1 MSWRSVPL
9 LLALLAVVPGGLPR
23 AGLEPVPAFQPA
35 VALPAP
41 PDAAPKPLLTFGGT
55 RFRHMGSI
63 TGLAFH
69 PDGRTIAVTDNA
81 ESAVRLWDVD
91 SGREVKRLF
100 GSLFDKFD
108 HPSLAPR
115 VVAYSAD
122 GKRLVVVGPNRTV
135 QILDPDAERRVAE
148 LSVGD
153 VSINTVAVSPDGT
166 RVATLGKEGGLT
178 VWDTG
183 TGNQLRT
190 FAAVKAMWNNQP
202 TGGNAQLLGVAFS
215 PDGERLAACYY
226 PEKGFHLGTVA
237 GADPLSFHATECRG
251 ANSVAWPTTDTILF
265 FHFDGYTPFDA
276 RTAAF
281 GAGVRRDSFD
291 YWITPQLTPE
301 GHLVGRADSP
311 PRFFAIDPK
320 TLKPVPGET
329 LPTPGWIAPRYL
341 AVSRTAMAV
350 SGGSGVF
357 LYDRKTGKPTTGT
370 EDRQPAD
377 AGGGLIFRPSAD
389 GNRLVT
395 SQRNSDDSSV
405 RVWDT
410 KTGRLIDHLTPDQ
423 GWYEG
428 WWSSG
433 ISTVSPTA
441 RWIASG
447 ESPAHELTVWD
458 VAAGKPALRVKH
470 PNPPDGSKR
479 GGSRGAFEPVG
490 FPSDSELWVLD
501 RPAGE
506 FRLLELPS
514 GKVRRTVAGFKDV
527 SFVCLSPDGKRL
539 AASGWEG
546 VAVRSLD
553 PDAKWEVLVR
563 FSEEERRRGKTPG
576 CGLDFKTY
584 PPRIGFSPT
593 GEIVT
598 DRFGVV
604 QLPKHTGIPPRAL
617 PAWVDARGPHE
628 IGFGAKYHSPDG
640 RRRYT
645 LPDRVQGVDVT
656 EVATDR
662 VLGRLP
668 VFTTGGLAVS
678 PDGTRLFTSNA
689 DSTISVWDLP
699 VLEAKYLSVG
709 PVDHYWAA
717 LASADPKVGYSAVRR
732 LAADPKA
739 VEWLRECYA
748 KPRAKVLG
756 SLIADLDNPDEQ
768 IVGDIQ
774 AKMHGVAPAAKAD
787 LKLVVERRPGTK
799 AAENAA
805 RILDALKAGPYEPWA
820 GLTLDQV
827 RDVRAVE
834 VLERVGT
841 AEAKDL
847 LGTWA
852 KHDSAVLR
860 LESAAALTRPG
871 QKR

>member
-55 RFRHMGSI
+55 RFRHTGYV

-69 PDGRTIAVTDNA
+69 PDGKTIAA
-81 ESAVRLWDVD
+81 SADGEHFIRVWDAAT
-91 SGREVKRLF
+91 GNEVKRLF
-100 GSLFDKFD
+100 GWLFEKAD
-108 HPSLAPR
+108 HPTLAPR
-115 VVAYSAD
+115 VVGYSAD
-122 GKRLVVVGPNRTV
+122 SKRLVVAGPNRTV
-135 QILDPDAERRVAE
+135 QILDPEAERRVAE
-148 LSVGD
+148 LVVCD
-153 VSINTVAVSPDGT
+153 VTPPSPVAVSPDGT
-166 RVATLGKEGGLT
+166 RVATLGREGGLT

-183 TGNQLRT
+183 TGKELRT
-190 FAAVKAMWNNQP
+190 FAAVKARWNNQP
-202 TGGNAQLLGVAFS
+202 PTEANAQLLGVAFS
-215 PDGERLAACYY
+215 PDGQRLVACYY
-226 PEKGFHLGTVA
+226 PEKGFHLGTIA
-237 GADPLSFHATECRG
+237 AADPLTFHPAECQEG
-251 ANSVAWPTTDTILF
+251 SSVAWPTADTILF
-265 FHFDGYTPFDA
+265 FHFDGYTPFGV
-276 RTAAF
+276 RAAKF
-281 GAGVRRDSFD
+281 GASVRRDSLK

-301 GHLVGRADSP
+301 GHFVGRADTP
-311 PRFFAIDPK
+311 PRHFPVDPK
-320 TLKPVPGET
+320 TLKPVAGET
-329 LPTPGWIAPRYL
+329 LPTPGWIAPRCL
-341 AVSRTAMAV
+341 AVSRTAVAV
-350 SGGSGVF
+350 SGGNSVF
-357 LYDRKTGKPTTGT
+357 VYDRKTGKPTTGT
-370 EDRQPAD
+370 EDRQPANP
-377 AGGGLIFRPSAD
+377 GGELIFRPSAD
-389 GNRLVT
+389 GKRLVT
-395 SQRNSDDSSV
+395 SQRNSDDRSV

-410 KTGRLIDHLTPDQ
+410 STGQLIDHLTPGS

-458 VAAGKPALRVKH
+458 VTAGKPVLRVKH
-470 PNPPDGSKR
+470 PNPPERSER

-490 FPSDSELWVLD
+490 FPSDTELWVLD

-527 SFVCLSPDGKRL
+527 WHACLSPDGKRL

-553 PDAKWEVLVR
+553 PDAKWEVLHPFKR
-563 FSEEERRRGKTPG
+563 EDREHWEGEW
-576 CGLDFKTY
+576 CGNGMGLLPH

-604 QLPKHTGIPPRAL
+604 QLPKHADIPPRAL

-628 IGFGAKYHSPDG
+628 IGFGVKYHSPDG
-640 RRRYT
+640 RRRYAP
-645 LPDRVQGVDVT
+645 PDRHAEPMSSVVVT

-668 VFTTGGLAVS
+668 VPCTGGLAVS

-717 LASADPKVGYSAVRR
+717 LASADPTVGYSAVRR
-732 LAADPKA
+732 LAADPKS
-739 VEWLRECYA
+739 VEWLRECYSQ
-748 KPRAKVLG
+748 PRATVPR
-756 SLIADLDNPDEQ
+756 AF
-768 IVGDIQ
+768 
-774 AKMHGVAPAAKAD
+774 H
-787 LKLVVERRPGTK
+787 
-799 AAENAA
+799 
-805 RILDALKAGPYEPWA
+805 PYQPWA

-847 LGTWA
+847 LGTWV
-852 KHDSAVLR
+852 KHESAVLR
-860 LESAAALTRPG
+860 LEAAAALARLG